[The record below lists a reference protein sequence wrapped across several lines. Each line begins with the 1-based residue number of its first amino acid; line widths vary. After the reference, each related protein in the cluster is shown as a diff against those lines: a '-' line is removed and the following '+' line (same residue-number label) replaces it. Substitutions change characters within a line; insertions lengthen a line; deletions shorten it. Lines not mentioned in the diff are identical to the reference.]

1 MNLTRFLSY
10 MRHALMIVAMLTI
23 VGISG
28 CDDDDD
34 KGPAVYDGTTL
45 ELLSDDKYKQ
55 ASGAD
60 PSVALDSL
68 VKYLSIYPSLTAKLS
83 GTAEY
88 TLFAPSNSA
97 FIGLLGIPNFPQDI
111 RLISPAVVENVLT
124 YHLVEGKKL
133 KASLTPGLVLSSE
146 FTDPLSPA
154 APQAITVNANGTLI
168 AAPNSA
174 NIDIDI
180 VEADIQ
186 TSNGVVH
193 ITESVMIPPSTGA
206 VLTPILGTMAAT
218 VLLGKDFTNLAKI
231 IMAADAGFTENASTL
246 TFKVSTWLAMPI
258 ATTEAPTAN
267 IKGFTFFA
275 PPNAISAT
283 TTVLTEA
290 TANAIIGSPDKGRS
304 FLLNHLV
311 TGGQYTV
318 SDPPTTNPNEI
329 TKFTNGLV
337 LTPATGDT
345 KNITVSVSTA
355 STTNPYGVALSNTPG
370 EATSFRPI
378 VSKDRLHTNGQVQVF
393 AGVLQ

>member
-1 MNLTRFLSY
+1 MNITRILSY
-10 MRHALMIVAMLTI
+10 TKHALLVLAMLTI

-28 CDDDDD
+28 CDDDDE
-34 KGPAVYDGTTL
+34 GPKIYDGTIL
-45 ELLSDDKYKQ
+45 ELLSDPQYKQ

-60 PSVALDSL
+60 ASVALDSL
-68 VKYLSIYPSLTAKLS
+68 VKYLSLYPSLTAKLS
-83 GTAEY
+83 GSAEY
-88 TLFAPSNSA
+88 TYFAPSNSA

-124 YHLVEGKKL
+124 YHAVAGKKM
-133 KASLTPGLVLSSE
+133 KADLTAGTVLTTD

-154 APQAITVNANGTLI
+154 APQKITVNANGTLI

-180 VEADIQ
+180 VKADIQ
-186 TSNGVVH
+186 TENGVVH
-193 ITESVMIPPSTGA
+193 ITESVLIPPSVGA

-231 IMAADAGFTENASTL
+231 IMAADAGFTENATNL
-246 TFKVSTWLAMPI
+246 QFKVSTWLAMPI
-258 ATTEAPTAN
+258 TSATLTTAN
-267 IKGFTFFA
+267 QKGFTFFA

-290 TANAIIGSPDKGRS
+290 TANAIIATADKGRG

-311 TGGQYTV
+311 ISGQYTV
-318 SDPPTTNPNEI
+318 SDPPTTNPNQI
-329 TKFTNGLV
+329 SKFTNGQTLV
-337 LTPATGDT
+337 PVSGAAKTIAISVGTP
-345 KNITVSVSTA
+345 SA
-355 STTNPYGVALSNTPG
+355 SNPYGVAASNTP
-370 EATSFRPI
+370 ATVSSFRPI
-378 VSKDRLHTNGQVQVF
+378 VKKDIIHTNGQVQVF